1 MHSLIKTIT
10 FRNLLY
16 STTLF
21 YIKSIV
27 FFKVIIFPFSY
38 NIRERPLGALFNIIN
53 IKKKYVA
60 AFNISLSINF
70 NLGLLLQFILYY
82 LPSVFI
88 LYQDFYI
95 LLLFIGAV

>member
-1 MHSLIKTIT
+1 LHSLIRTIT

-27 FFKVIIFPFSY
+27 LFKVIIFPSSH

-53 IKKKYVA
+53 IKKKYIA
-60 AFNISLSINF
+60 AFDINLSINF
-70 NLGLLLQFILYY
+70 NLGLLLQFIPYY
-82 LPSVFI
+82 LLSAFI
-88 LYQDFYI
+88 LYQNFYI